1 MNSEKIMINHDD
13 RVPSLTII
21 HSIDGVTAS
30 IMLTNSELDEITKW
44 FCAEY
49 DTESLA
55 NPTAIYNNAWGD
67 YRNDPLMW
75 WYDGRLHKPYQAWD
89 DYGSVLPEFQAITRY
104 PLNYFLDAVQHNTIV
119 SVNMDQFADKI
130 KSNARCFVYE
140 SDKQLII
147 INYTWFMYAGM
158 RYWIWNDVTGQ
169 SSRATYDCVDSD
181 QNGIILQWPATTG
194 EFAQFAID
202 SRYMSVDRIDD
213 SIIWCLP
220 SCEHQEFKRQALKH
234 GLDTSSKNTM
244 TF

>member
-1 MNSEKIMINHDD
+1 MINHDD